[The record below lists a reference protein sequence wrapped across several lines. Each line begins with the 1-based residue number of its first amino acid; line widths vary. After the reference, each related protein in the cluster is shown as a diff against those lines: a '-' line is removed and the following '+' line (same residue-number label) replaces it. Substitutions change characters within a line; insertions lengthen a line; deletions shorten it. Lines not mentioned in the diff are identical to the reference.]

1 MIVVDIIHLT
11 LAVLI
16 AMFVLRYLQTKISS
30 EGTTGKALAYILH

>member
-11 LAVLI
+11 LAVLVALFI
-16 AMFVLRYLQTKISS
+16 LRYLQSKINS